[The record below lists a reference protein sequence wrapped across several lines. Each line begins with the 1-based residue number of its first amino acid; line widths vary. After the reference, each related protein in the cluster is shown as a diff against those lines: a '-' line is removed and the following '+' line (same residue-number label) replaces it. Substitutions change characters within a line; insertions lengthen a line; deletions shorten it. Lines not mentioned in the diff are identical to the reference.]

1 MLNFDKL
8 PALAA
13 QHLTHLTLHDSLR
26 SSSHWADQRIGTRSV
41 QEQKNSRSE
50 SGFSF
55 LHKPHA
61 SAQPERSKHIHP
73 SQRREWTL
81 IIFDIATYFQII
93 RGPVQIKNAQG
104 LDGMYQESTQILG
117 SGRLLST
124 FSTKGYLWIWHHS
137 NMDFRIGPFS
147 LYNFQS
153 VAETER
159 FMEKRS
165 V

>member
-26 SSSHWADQRIGTRSV
+26 SSSHWADQRVGTRSV

-61 SAQPERSKHIHP
+61 SAQPERSKHIP

-81 IIFDIATYFQII
+81 IMFDIAMYVQII

-104 LDGMYQESTQILG
+104 LDGMYP
-117 SGRLLST
+117 GRLLST